1 MNIKIDPE
9 FRDLIPPLS
18 EVELEQLHIN
28 ISNRGCLTPLV
39 VWKEEGILLDGHNRY
54 AFCKKCDYDYDV
66 KELKFASREQAK
78 IWVIENQLG
87 RRNISPKLTAIMRG
101 RLYISRKQALSN
113 PKGIGGKS
121 KKIDGSQNDTQQIE
135 RRTRDRIAQQTGV
148 SPATIMR
155 DAEFVEALDKLGITT
170 AAIAS
175 GKEKRSRSEIIA
187 TAMPDKVKPKKTK
200 APEPE
205 PITEDE
211 DDVECL
217 VVDATGES
225 PWSIM
230 LNLLPKF
237 KTAELQKLHDL
248 LETDF
253 ACHAITKHHPIR
265 IQRSRAK
272 GWTLPEN
279 AVSVCRPGKWGNP
292 FKIEEQTPGK
302 DSTWAVAEFRR
313 KYENDADYQ
322 AAAVR
327 ELKGKDLCCY
337 CGPEGPCHADVL
349 LEWAN
354 GSTSNERGA
363 S

>member
-18 EVELEQLHIN
+18 EVELKQLHDN
-28 ISNRGCLTPLV
+28 LSNRGCLNPLI
-39 VWKEEGILLDGHNRY
+39 VWKEEGILLDGHNRHK
-54 AFCKKCDYDYDV
+54 FCNESGYEYDV
-66 KELKFASREQAK
+66 KELTFASRDQAK
-78 IWVIENQLG
+78 NWIILNQLG
-87 RRNISPKLTAIMRG
+87 RRNVSPDVAARLRG
-101 RLYISRKQALSN
+101 MLYISRK
-113 PKGIGGKS
+113 KEHGGDRKS
-121 KKIDGSQNDTQQIE
+121 QESSYQNDNLKTHE
-135 RRTRDRIAQQTGV
+135 AVAKETGV

-155 DAEFVEALDKLGITT
+155 DAEYAEACDKLGIST

-175 GKEKRSRSEIIA
+175 GEEKRSRKEIIA
-187 TAMPDKVKPKKTK
+187 TARPDKVKPKKTK

-253 ACHAITKHHPIR
+253 GCYP
-265 IQRSRAK
+265 
-272 GWTLPEN
+272 
-279 AVSVCRPGKWGNP
+279 
-292 FKIEEQTPGK
+292 
-302 DSTWAVAEFRR
+302 
-313 KYENDADYQ
+313 
-322 AAAVR
+322 AAA
-327 ELKGKDLCCY
+327 
-337 CGPEGPCHADVL
+337 
-349 LEWAN
+349 
-354 GSTSNERGA
+354 SNEGRA